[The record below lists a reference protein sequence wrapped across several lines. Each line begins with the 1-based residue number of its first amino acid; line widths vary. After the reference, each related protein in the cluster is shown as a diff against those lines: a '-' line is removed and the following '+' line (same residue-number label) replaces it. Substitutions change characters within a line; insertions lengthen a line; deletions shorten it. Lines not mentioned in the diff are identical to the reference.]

1 MGPGYMNKRFAIA
14 DTDFDVME
22 ETNSN
27 VQEPRKLN
35 FLEEIIEKDLAEG
48 RVDSVM
54 TRFPPEPNGYL
65 HLGHAKSICL
75 NFGLAQ
81 KYGGKTN
88 LRFDDT
94 NPTKEDTEYVDSI
107 KDDIKRLGFQW
118 DRALYVSDYFDQLY
132 EWAEQMIREGLAY
145 VDDQTQEQIREG
157 RGTVDKP
164 GVNSPYRDR
173 SVEENLKLFREMK
186 EGRYADGEK
195 VLRAKIDM
203 AHPNMMFRDP
213 LLYRIKHAHH
223 HRTGDKWC
231 IYPMYDYTH
240 GQCDSIE
247 HITHSICTL
256 EFDVHRPLY
265 DWFIK
270 TLRIYPSHQYEFAR
284 LNLTYTLMSKRK
296 LLELVQKNYV
306 SGWDDPRMPTLCGVR
321 RRGYTAEALKMFC
334 EKIGVSKRD
343 QLMDI
348 QLLEW
353 CVRQDLNARANRY
366 MVVQDPLK
374 VTLTNWEPGKVEW
387 FDCPLNPADPE
398 GATRKVPF
406 SGELLIDRA
415 DFMEDAPKKF
425 FRLKPG
431 GEVRLKY
438 TYIIRCDEVVK
449 DAEGNVVELRC
460 SYDPSTRP
468 GGGDWRSVKG
478 TIHWVSASHA
488 REIELRLYDRLF
500 TEADMNSIPADRD
513 YKEFLNP
520 QSLVIGKG
528 YAEPAL
534 AEDASGIAVQFERTG
549 YYFKDKDSTDAHII
563 FNKTVALKDSYKPE

>member
-1 MGPGYMNKRFAIA
+1 
-14 DTDFDVME
+14 ME
-22 ETNSN
+22 ENA
-27 VQEPRKLN
+27 RKLN
-35 FLEEIIEKDLAEG
+35 FIEEIIEKDLAEG
-48 RVDSVM
+48 KVSSII

-88 LRFDDT
+88 LRYDDT

-107 KDDIKRLGFQW
+107 KEDIRWLGFQW
-118 DRALYVSDYFDQLY
+118 DKELYASDYFDQLY
-132 EWAEQMIREGLAY
+132 EWAEDLIKRGLAY
-145 VDDQTQEQIREG
+145 VDDQTQEEIRLN

-164 GVNSPYRDR
+164 GTPSPWRDR
-173 SVEENLKLFREMK
+173 TPEENLKLFREMK
-186 EGRYADGEK
+186 AGKYAEGEK

-213 LLYRIKHAHH
+213 LLYRIKFAHH

-265 DWFIK
+265 DWFIQ
-270 TLRIYPSHQYEFAR
+270 TLGIYPSHQYEFAR

-296 LLELVQKNYV
+296 LLELVQKGLV

-321 RRGYTAEALKMFC
+321 RRGYTAQALRMFC
-334 EKIGVSKRD
+334 DKIGVSKRD

-353 CVRQDLNARANRY
+353 CVRQDLNERSNRY
-366 MVVQDPLK
+366 MVVQDPVKL
-374 VTLTNWEPGKVEW
+374 TITNWPEGKVEW
-387 FDCPLNPADPE
+387 FDCPLNPAAPD
-398 GATRKVPF
+398 GAKRSVPF
-406 SGELLIDRA
+406 TGDLLIDRA

-425 FRLKPG
+425 FRLKPD

-438 TYIIRCDEVVK
+438 TYIVKCNEVIK
-449 DAEGNVVELRC
+449 DGNGEVVELKC
-460 SYDPSTRP
+460 TYDPSTHP
-468 GGGDWRSVKG
+468 VTGEWRSVKG
-478 TIHWVSASHA
+478 TIHWVSASHSK
-488 REIELRLYDRLF
+488 ELELRNYDRLF
-500 TEADMNSIPADRD
+500 TLADMSQVPEDKD
-513 YKEFLNP
+513 YKDFLNP
-520 QSLVIGKG
+520 ESLVLGKG

-534 AEDASGIAVQFERTG
+534 LSDASGIAVQFERTG
-549 YYFKDKDSTDAHII
+549 YYVADKDSTPDHPV
-563 FNKTVALKDSYKPE
+563 FNKTTALKDSYKPE

>member
-1 MGPGYMNKRFAIA
+1 
-14 DTDFDVME
+14 ME
-22 ETNSN
+22 E
-27 VQEPRKLN
+27 VKKEVEEPKRLN
-35 FLEEIIEKDLAEG
+35 FLEEIIEADLKSG
-48 RVDSVM
+48 KVDSVL

-65 HLGHAKSICL
+65 HLGHAKSICI

-107 KDDIKRLGFQW
+107 KEDIKWLGFQW
-118 DRALYVSDYFDQLY
+118 DKEKYASDYFDQLY
-132 EWAEQMIREGLAY
+132 AWAEELIQKGLAY
-145 VDDQTQEQIREG
+145 VDDQTQEEISKG

-164 GVNSPYRDR
+164 GVESPYRNR
-173 SVEENLKLFREMK
+173 SVEENLRLFREMRDGK
-186 EGRYADGEK
+186 YADGEK

-203 AHPNMMFRDP
+203 ASPNMMFRDP
-213 LLYRIKHAHH
+213 LLYRIKHASH

-231 IYPMYDYTH
+231 IYPMYDFTH

-265 DWFIK
+265 DWFIQ
-270 TLRIYPSHQYEFAR
+270 TLGIYPSHQYEFAR

-296 LLELVQKNYV
+296 LLELVQKGLV

-321 RRGYTAEALKMFC
+321 RRGYTPEALKMFC

-343 QLMDI
+343 QLMDL

-353 CVRQDLNARANRY
+353 CVRQDLNARSNRY
-366 MVVQDPLK
+366 MVVEDPVK
-374 VTLTNWEPGKVEW
+374 VTLTNWAPGKVEW
-387 FDCPLNPADPE
+387 FDCPLNPAEPE

-406 SGELLIDRA
+406 TGELYISRA

-425 FRLKPG
+425 FRLKPD

-438 TYIIRCDEVVK
+438 TYIIKCNEVIK
-449 DAEGNVVELRC
+449 DAEGNVVELKC
-460 SYDPSTRP
+460 TFDPSTRP
-468 GGGDWRSVKG
+468 GSGEWRSVKG
-478 TIHWVSASHA
+478 TIHWVSTAHA
-488 REIELRLYDRLF
+488 KEVELRMYDKLF
-500 TEADMNSIPADRD
+500 TLADMSQVPEDKD
-513 YKEFLNP
+513 YKDFLNP
-520 QSLVIGKG
+520 QSLVLGKG

-534 AEDASGIAVQFERTG
+534 LEDKSGIAVQFERDA
-549 YYFKDKDSTDAHII
+549 YYFKDPDSIPEHPV
-563 FNKTVALKDSYKPE
+563 FNRTATLKDSYKPE

>member
-1 MGPGYMNKRFAIA
+1 MIELIIRM
-14 DTDFDVME
+14 ME
-22 ETNSN
+22 E
-27 VQEPRKLN
+27 VKKEVEEPKRLN
-35 FLEEIIEKDLAEG
+35 FLEEIIESDLKSG
-48 RVDSVM
+48 KMDSIL

-65 HLGHAKSICL
+65 HLGHAKSICI

-107 KDDIKRLGFQW
+107 KEDIQWLGFQW
-118 DRALYVSDYFDQLY
+118 DKERYASDYFDQLY
-132 EWAEQMIREGLAY
+132 EWAEDLIKRGLAY
-145 VDDQTQEQIREG
+145 VDDQTQEEISKG

-164 GVNSPYRDR
+164 GVESPYRNR
-173 SVEENLKLFREMK
+173 SVEENLQIFRDMK
-186 EGRYADGEK
+186 AGKYADGEK

-203 AHPNMMFRDP
+203 ASPNMMFRDP
-213 LLYRIKHAHH
+213 LLYRIKHASH

-231 IYPMYDYTH
+231 IYPMYDFTH

-265 DWFIK
+265 DWFIQ
-270 TLRIYPSHQYEFAR
+270 TLGIYPSHQYEFAR

-296 LLELVQKNYV
+296 LLELVQKGFV
-306 SGWDDPRMPTLCGVR
+306 SGWNDPRMPTLCGVR

-353 CVRQDLNARANRY
+353 CVRQDLNARSNRY
-366 MVVQDPLK
+366 MVVEDPIK
-374 VTLTNWEPGKVEW
+374 VTLTNWESGKVEW

-398 GATRKVPF
+398 GASRKVPF
-406 SGELLIDRA
+406 TGDLYISRA

-425 FRLKPG
+425 FRLKPD

-438 TYIIRCDEVVK
+438 TYIIKCNEVVK
-449 DAEGNVVELRC
+449 DAEGNVVELKC
-460 SYDPSTRP
+460 TFDPSTRP
-468 GGGDWRSVKG
+468 GSGEWRSVKG
-478 TIHWVSASHA
+478 TIHWVSVEHA
-488 REIELRLYDRLF
+488 KEIDLRLYDKLF
-500 TEADMNSIPADRD
+500 TLADMSQVPEDKD
-513 YKEFLNP
+513 YKDFLNP
-520 QSLVIGKG
+520 DSLVHAKG

-534 AEDASGIAVQFERTG
+534 LEDKSGIAVQFERVG
-549 YYFKDKDSTDAHII
+549 YYFQDPDSTPEHPV
-563 FNKTVALKDSYKPE
+563 FNRTTTLKDSYKPE

>member
-1 MGPGYMNKRFAIA
+1 
-14 DTDFDVME
+14 ME
-22 ETNSN
+22 E
-27 VQEPRKLN
+27 RKLN
-35 FLEEIIEKDLAEG
+35 FLEEIIEADLASG
-48 RVDSVM
+48 KVDSVM

-88 LRFDDT
+88 LRYDDT

-107 KDDIKRLGFQW
+107 KEDIQWLGFQW
-118 DRALYVSDYFDQLY
+118 DKELYASDYFDQLY
-132 EWAEQMIREGLAY
+132 EWAEDLIKRGLAY
-145 VDDQTQEQIREG
+145 VDDQNQEEIRLN

-164 GVNSPYRDR
+164 GTPSPWRDR
-173 SVEENLKLFREMK
+173 TPEENLKLFREMK
-186 EGRYADGEK
+186 AGKYAEGEK

-213 LLYRIKHAHH
+213 LLYRIKFAHH

-265 DWFIK
+265 DWFIE
-270 TLRIYPSHQYEFAR
+270 TLGIYPSHQYEFAR

-296 LLELVQKNYV
+296 LLELVQKGLV

-321 RRGYTAEALKMFC
+321 RRGYTAEALRMFC
-334 EKIGVSKRD
+334 DKIGVSKRD

-353 CVRQDLNARANRY
+353 CVRQDLNARSNRY
-366 MVVQDPLK
+366 MVVQDPVK
-374 VTLTNWEPGKVEW
+374 VTLTNYPEGQVEW
-387 FDCPLNPADPE
+387 FDCPLNPAEPE
-398 GATRKVPF
+398 GATRRVPF
-406 SGELLIDRA
+406 SRELYIDRA

-425 FRLKPG
+425 FRLKPD

-438 TYIIRCDEVVK
+438 TYIIKCNEVVK
-449 DAEGNVVELRC
+449 DDDGRVIELKC
-460 SYDPSTRP
+460 TYDPTTHP
-468 GGGDWRSVKG
+468 TTGEWRSVKG
-478 TIHWVSASHA
+478 TIHWVSVPHA
-488 REIELRLYDRLF
+488 KQLEVRNYDRLF
-500 TEADMNSIPADRD
+500 TLADMSQVPEDKD
-513 YKEFLNP
+513 YKDFLNP
-520 QSLVIGKG
+520 ESLLVGDG
-528 YAEPAL
+528 WAEPAL
-534 AEDASGIAVQFERTG
+534 LDDASGIAVQFERTG
-549 YYFKDKDSTDAHII
+549 YYVKDKDSTPELPV
-563 FNKTVALKDSYKPE
+563 FNKTTALKDSYKPE

>member
-1 MGPGYMNKRFAIA
+1 
-14 DTDFDVME
+14 ME
-22 ETNSN
+22 EVKNEA
-27 VQEPRKLN
+27 VEPKKLN
-35 FLEEIIEKDLAEG
+35 FLEEIIEADLKSG
-48 RVDSVM
+48 KVDSVL

-65 HLGHAKSICL
+65 HLGHAKSICI

-107 KDDIKRLGFQW
+107 KEDIQWLGFQW
-118 DRALYVSDYFDQLY
+118 DKEKYASDYFDQLY
-132 EWAEQMIREGLAY
+132 AWAEELIQRGLAY
-145 VDDQTQEQIREG
+145 VDDQTQEEISKG

-164 GVNSPYRDR
+164 GVESPYRNR
-173 SVEENLKLFREMK
+173 SVEENLKLFREMRDGK
-186 EGRYADGEK
+186 YADGEK

-203 AHPNMMFRDP
+203 ASPNMMFRDP
-213 LLYRIKHAHH
+213 LLYRIKHASH

-231 IYPMYDYTH
+231 IYPMYDFTH

-265 DWFIK
+265 DWFIQ
-270 TLRIYPSHQYEFAR
+270 TLGIYPSHQYEFAR

-296 LLELVQKNYV
+296 LLELVQKGLV

-321 RRGYTAEALKMFC
+321 RRGYTPEALKMFC

-343 QLMDI
+343 QLMDL

-353 CVRQDLNARANRY
+353 CVRQDLNARSNRY
-366 MVVQDPLK
+366 MVVEDPVK
-374 VTLTNWEPGKVEW
+374 VTLTNWEAGKVEW
-387 FDCPLNPADPE
+387 FDCPLNPAEPE

-406 SGELLIDRA
+406 TGELYISRA

-425 FRLKPG
+425 FRLKPD

-438 TYIIRCDEVVK
+438 TYIIKCNEVIK
-449 DAEGNVVELRC
+449 DAEDNVVELKC
-460 SYDPSTRP
+460 TFDPSTRP
-468 GGGDWRSVKG
+468 GSGEWRSVKG
-478 TIHWVSASHA
+478 TIHWVSTAHA
-488 REIELRLYDRLF
+488 KEVELRMYDKLF
-500 TEADMNSIPADRD
+500 TLADMSQVPEDKD
-513 YKEFLNP
+513 YKDFLNP
-520 QSLVIGKG
+520 QSLVLGKG

-534 AEDASGIAVQFERTG
+534 LEDKSGIAVQFERDA
-549 YYFKDKDSTDAHII
+549 YYFKDPDSTPEHPV
-563 FNKTVALKDSYKPE
+563 FNRTATLKDSYKPE

>member
-1 MGPGYMNKRFAIA
+1 
-14 DTDFDVME
+14 ME
-22 ETNSN
+22 E
-27 VQEPRKLN
+27 VKKEVEEPKRLN
-35 FLEEIIEKDLAEG
+35 FLEEIIEADLKSG
-48 RVDSVM
+48 KVDSVL

-65 HLGHAKSICL
+65 HLGHAKSICI

-107 KDDIKRLGFQW
+107 KEDIKWLGFQW
-118 DRALYVSDYFDQLY
+118 DKEKYASDYFDQLY
-132 EWAEQMIREGLAY
+132 AWAEELIQKGLAY
-145 VDDQTQEQIREG
+145 VDDQTQEEISKG

-164 GVNSPYRDR
+164 GVESPYRNR
-173 SVEENLKLFREMK
+173 SVEENLRLFREMRDGK
-186 EGRYADGEK
+186 YADGEK

-203 AHPNMMFRDP
+203 SSPNMMFRDP
-213 LLYRIKHAHH
+213 LLYRIKHASH

-231 IYPMYDYTH
+231 IYPMYDFTH

-265 DWFIK
+265 DWFIQ
-270 TLRIYPSHQYEFAR
+270 TLGIYPSHQYEFAR

-296 LLELVQKNYV
+296 LLELVQKGLV

-321 RRGYTAEALKMFC
+321 RRGYTPEALKMFC

-343 QLMDI
+343 QLMDL

-353 CVRQDLNARANRY
+353 CVRQDLNARSNRY
-366 MVVQDPLK
+366 MVVEDPVK
-374 VTLTNWEPGKVEW
+374 VTLTNWEAGKVEW
-387 FDCPLNPADPE
+387 FDCPLNPAEPE

-406 SGELLIDRA
+406 TGELYISRA

-425 FRLKPG
+425 FRLKPD

-438 TYIIRCDEVVK
+438 TYIIKCNEVIK
-449 DAEGNVVELRC
+449 DAEGNVVELKC
-460 SYDPSTRP
+460 TFDPSTRP
-468 GGGDWRSVKG
+468 ESGEWRSVKG
-478 TIHWVSASHA
+478 TIHWVSTAHA
-488 REIELRLYDRLF
+488 KEVELRMYDKLF
-500 TEADMNSIPADRD
+500 TLADMSQVPEDKD
-513 YKEFLNP
+513 YKDFLNP
-520 QSLVIGKG
+520 QSLVLGKG

-534 AEDASGIAVQFERTG
+534 LEDKSGIAVQFERDA
-549 YYFKDKDSTDAHII
+549 YYFKDPDSTPEHPV
-563 FNKTVALKDSYKPE
+563 FNRTATLKDSYKPE

>member
-1 MGPGYMNKRFAIA
+1 
-14 DTDFDVME
+14 ME
-22 ETNSN
+22 E
-27 VQEPRKLN
+27 VKKEAAEPRKLN
-35 FLEEIIEKDLAEG
+35 FLEEIIEADLKSG
-48 RVDSVM
+48 KVDSIL

-107 KDDIKRLGFQW
+107 KEDIQWLGFQW
-118 DRALYVSDYFDQLY
+118 DKEKYASDYFDQLY
-132 EWAEQMIREGLAY
+132 EWAEKMIREGLAY
-145 VDDQTQEQIREG
+145 VDDQTQEEISAG

-164 GVNSPYRDR
+164 GTESPYRNR
-173 SVEENLKLFREMK
+173 SVEENLRIFREMK
-186 EGRYADGEK
+186 AGVYPDGAK

-203 AHPNMMFRDP
+203 ASPNMMFRDP
-213 LLYRIKHAHH
+213 ILYRIKHASH

-247 HITHSICTL
+247 NITHSICTL

-270 TLRIYPSHQYEFAR
+270 TLGIYPSHQYEFAR

-296 LLELVQKNYV
+296 LLELVQKGLV

-321 RRGYTAEALKMFC
+321 RRGYTPQALKMFC

-353 CVRQDLNARANRY
+353 CVRQDLNARSNRY
-366 MVVQDPLK
+366 MVVEDPIK
-374 VTLTNWEPGKVEW
+374 VTLTNWEQGKVEW
-387 FDCPLNPADPE
+387 FDCPLNPAEPE
-398 GATRKVPF
+398 GAKRSVPF
-406 SGELLIDRA
+406 TGELYISRA

-425 FRLKPG
+425 FRLKPD

-438 TYIIRCDEVVK
+438 TYIIKCNEVIK
-449 DAEGNVVELRC
+449 DADGNVVELRC
-460 SYDPSTRP
+460 TYDPTTRP
-468 GGGDWRSVKG
+468 GGGEWRSVKG
-478 TIHWVSASHA
+478 TIHWVSIAHA
-488 REIELRLYDRLF
+488 RELELRLYDRLF
-500 TEADMNSIPADRD
+500 TQADMSDIPEDKD
-513 YKEFLNP
+513 YKDFLNP
-520 QSLVIGKG
+520 DSLVIGKG
-528 YAEPAL
+528 YAEPAIL
-534 AEDASGIAVQFERTG
+534 DDNSGIAVQFERVG
-549 YYFKDKDSTDAHII
+549 YYYKDPDSTPEHPV
-563 FNKTVALKDSYKPE
+563 FNRTTVLKDSYKPE